1 MAKNSYRLS
10 WTQVLF
16 KGKIIIFFPKKYKL
30 SNCNCKN
37 KLKNSV
43 NKNSWEAARG
53 LALILF
59 YTLALISGPY
69 SNLSKKFHI
78 TYNNNIEA

>member
-1 MAKNSYRLS
+1 MFS
-10 WTQVLF
+10 Q
-16 KGKIIIFFPKKYKL
+16 KIK
-30 SNCNCKN
+30 SNCKN

-59 YTLALISGPY
+59 YTLALISGP
-69 SNLSKKFHI
+69 HI
-78 TYNNNIEA
+78 VIWITNFTSLTIILLKHNMF